1 MFKWRRSVWISVG
14 VISLLAVAT
23 AFTVLSF
30 RYDGAEGQKVTLN
43 RDKIAPTDTGTTFPN
58 ADGAFGDVNAKP
70 PPDAYPAK
78 GSGQVSTRLD
88 ERGKTLKAL
97 PVGKIVLIA
106 PGEMTVQET
115 RTVSARVGVKIS
127 DEVLMGTVTHDDQ
140 TSLKTL
146 HVSTEMEAQLEG
158 SSFRIV
164 PISERIQPIAEGDFP
179 TVWKWQVTA
188 LNEGDQILE
197 ATLYALIPDGDS
209 TARLRIDSYFG
220 EVSVKVKPASW
231 GEVFIKTLIPLL
243 ASLIV
248 IGGIVIFVA
257 RVRRRKAPLLSQGGA
272 ASFVKRSQTVS
283 DPIPIDYTTVNWD
296 DISGKQQK
304 VLRESIVRTFP
315 KAADFDLFLANE
327 LNKGPIGLKV
337 SDGGFEQQVHDYLL
351 YVQAE
356 GWTLD
361 LVRALQEK
369 RFPSTRHLVEQIRA
383 TASIDAQ
390 LN

>member
-23 AFTVLSF
+23 ALTVLSF
-30 RYDGAEGQKVTLN
+30 RYDGAEGRKATLN
-43 RDKIAPTDTGTTFPN
+43 REEKTPNDKGTTFPN

-70 PPDAYPAK
+70 PSSAYPAK

-88 ERGKTLKAL
+88 ERGETLKAL

-164 PISERIQPIAEGDFP
+164 PISERVQPIAEGDFP

-231 GEVFIKTLIPLL
+231 GEVFLKTLVPLL
-243 ASLIV
+243 ASLTV
-248 IGGIVIFVA
+248 IGGIVALVA
-257 RVRRRKAPLLSQGGA
+257 RVRRRKAPLLPQGGA
-272 ASFVKRSQTVS
+272 ASFVKSSQTVS
-283 DPIPIDYTTVNWD
+283 DPASVDYTTVNWD
-296 DISGKQQK
+296 EISGKQQK

-315 KAADFDLFLANE
+315 KPADFDLFLANE
-327 LNKGPIGLKV
+327 LNKGPMGLKV

-361 LVRALQEK
+361 LVQSLQEK